1 MTGMTLVT
9 GQARPSDAAALVTQ
23 PAPPTLT
30 GTTLARQ
37 GHRAASLLHCSHANC
52 HELKMGP
59 ETPKRDSEQPA
70 NVMMAVDI
78 IP

>member
-37 GHRAASLLHCSHANC
+37 GQQGSFTALMQIAT
-52 HELKMGP
+52 EQKM
-59 ETPKRDSEQPA
+59 
-70 NVMMAVDI
+70 
-78 IP
+78 

>member
-37 GHRAASLLHCSHANC
+37 GSFTALMQIAT
-52 HELKMGP
+52 EQKMGR

>member
-37 GHRAASLLHCSHANC
+37 GSFTTHMQIAT
-52 HELKMGP
+52 EQKM
-59 ETPKRDSEQPA
+59 
-70 NVMMAVDI
+70 
-78 IP
+78 